1 MNRGNHARPVPAWLC
16 ARKLRLGEAERLP
29 RVTQQESGQDGRLSP
44 GCLSEPT
51 PLWTGA
57 RPWPRRTG
65 RPSGVGAPG
74 GERDPGL
81 CPEPLGDERPGCEE
95 PGAPSDFSSLP
106 SVPEMLG
113 LGLVRR
119 PGALFSLQSGGLAG
133 LCGIYLF
140 TQELSSEARAEGI
153 GSSGASLRIFGGGPS
168 HSSLKGLRPSKK
180 AVGETD

>member
-1 MNRGNHARPVPAWLC
+1 MNQGNHVRPVPAWLC
-16 ARKLRLGEAERLP
+16 GRKLRLGEVERLP
-29 RVTQQESGQDGRLSP
+29 RVTAGK
-44 GCLSEPT
+44 
-51 PLWTGA
+51 WTGA

-119 PGALFSLQSGGLAG
+119 PGALFSLQSGGLPG

-140 TQELSSEARAEGI
+140 TRELSSEARAEGI
-153 GSSGASLRIFGGGPS
+153 GSSGASLRIFGRGPS